1 MQVEHHVLKYY
12 TIPGAPTTGTSSVQ
26 TLTIGANVTAGTF
39 QLQSNGFVTA
49 PITFSTTAA
58 TTASNI
64 QEALQAMTI
73 IGTGNVQVTGGGA
86 GGVGTYTIT
95 FVSGMANRAV
105 KQLQPAGNQ
114 LTGGADTSLTT
125 AVTTVGVDA
134 TMYGTPRG
142 SLFIRSDTGDYYVN
156 AGTPSAPVIKQVTMA

>member
-1 MQVEHHVLKYY
+1 MQIEHHVLKYY
-12 TIPGAPTTGTSSVQ
+12 TISGAPGTGTSSVQ

-39 QLQSNGFVTA
+39 RLQSNGFVTD

-64 QEALQAMTI
+64 QAALVALAS
-73 IGTGNVQVTGGGA
+73 IGSNNVQVTGGSA
-86 GGVGTYTIT
+86 GGVGIYTIT
-95 FVSGMANRAV
+95 FVGGMANHAV
-105 KQLQPAGNQ
+105 KQLQAVNNQ

-134 TMYGTPRG
+134 TMYGTPKG

-156 AGTPSAPVIKQVTMA
+156 SGTPTAPVIKQITMA